1 MTKDTQYW
9 SEFYK
14 KTQLT
19 HDSSDFCN
27 FILKFFEKSNIIN
40 TVLDCGCGSGRD
52 SRKLDE
58 KYIVTA
64 IDNCGVL
71 PLNEGSSDIEYL
83 CDDFVEFPKDDYDLI
98 YSRFTFHSI
107 TDQKQEE
114 FIKSIKKSG
123 QYLVIETRSNKSK
136 DIQEFH
142 GKNHYRNY
150 TDLYH
155 IQNLLAK
162 KNNFEILYLV
172 ESNNFAIYKDENPV
186 CIRVIAKKR

>member
-1 MTKDTQYW
+1 MSKDTQYW
-9 SEFYK
+9 NEFYK

-19 HDSSDFCN
+19 DDASDFCN
-27 FILKFFEKSNIIN
+27 FTLKFFKNSDIIN

-71 PLNEGSSDIEYL
+71 PKNDNTNIEYL
-83 CDDFVEFPKDDYDLI
+83 CEDFVKFPKDAYDLI

-107 TDQKQEE
+107 SDKNQEE

-123 QYLVIETRSNKSK
+123 QYLAIETRSNKSK

-142 GKNHYRNY
+142 GKLHFRNY
-150 TDLYH
+150 TDLYY
-155 IQNLLAK
+155 IQNLLQ

-172 ESNNFAIYKDENPV
+172 ESNNFAIYKDENPI

>member
-19 HDSSDFCN
+19 DDASDFCN
-27 FILKFFEKSNIIN
+27 FTMKFLKKSNIN

-71 PLNEGSSDIEYL
+71 PKNEGSSNIEYL
-83 CDDFVEFPKDDYDLI
+83 CEDFVKFPKDDYDLV

-107 TDQKQEE
+107 TDKNQEE
-114 FIKSIKKSG
+114 FIKSIKNSG
-123 QYLVIETRSNKSK
+123 QYLAIETRSNKSK

-142 GKNHYRNY
+142 GKLHFRNY
-150 TDLYH
+150 TDLYY
-155 IQNLLAK
+155 IQNLLQ
-162 KNNFEILYLV
+162 KNNFEIVYLV
-172 ESNNFAIYKDENPV
+172 ESNNFAIYKDENPI

>member
-19 HDSSDFCN
+19 NNSSDFCN
-27 FILKFFEKSNIIN
+27 FIMKFFENSNIIN

-71 PLNEGSSDIEYL
+71 PVNDNTDIEYL
-83 CDDFVEFPKDDYDLI
+83 CEDFVKFPKDDYDLV

-123 QYLVIETRSNKSK
+123 QYLAIETRSNKSK

-142 GKNHYRNY
+142 GKLHFRNY
-150 TDLYH
+150 TDLYY
-155 IQNLLAK
+155 IQNLLQ
-162 KNNFEILYLV
+162 KNNFEIVYLV
-172 ESNNFAIYKDENPV
+172 ESNNFAIYKDENPI

>member
-1 MTKDTQYW
+1 MIKNTYW

-19 HDSSDFCN
+19 NDASEFCN
-27 FILKFFEKSNIIN
+27 FILKFFKKSNIN
-40 TVLDCGCGSGRD
+40 TVLDCGCGNGRD

-71 PLNEGSSDIEYL
+71 PVNDNTDIEYL
-83 CDDFVEFPKDDYDLI
+83 CEDFVKFPKDDYDLV

-123 QYLVIETRSNKSK
+123 QYLAIETRSNKSK

-142 GKNHYRNY
+142 GKLHFRNY
-150 TDLYH
+150 TDLYY
-155 IQNLLAK
+155 IQNLLQ
-162 KNNFEILYLV
+162 KNNFEIVYLV
-172 ESNNFAIYKDENPV
+172 ESNNFAIYKDENPI